1 MPFQS
6 EKQRRYLW
14 ANEPEIARD
23 WTDTYGSG
31 IHKALG
37 GRIGFYT
44 GGQPYLPGLEPINTM
59 NNPTWNPITNEFE
72 YNMGNRAENLILPG
86 MENMPSGYPW
96 SMQGE
101 GASPNSWM
109 TDKRYVSVPE
119 GMRETISDA
128 SFSTETPPEGIASDY
143 LGSRNPIPRSGIS
156 NLISGYDPAFGEVE
170 TWNSFNTGYPS
181 GYFNKHSSYD
191 WEGEHPQMIRYDEP
205 GRFELSEEG
214 EPTGINQLPNDFNR
228 DYQPEDANWRTR
240 LRNKGSGIKRALA
253 SGLGRVIDFPMGIMS
268 AMAQG
273 FPNNAQE
280 QAMVDLYGGNTVT
293 EGPMAGYNA
302 ASMFGKGLP
311 AATQKRI
318 SKREE
323 TLQKMANW
331 EQWRKDRF
339 KQKTGILK
347 AELAKQQRALL
358 NQANQVKTTYHR
370 DEAARQG
377 GQNPSAQSFRSAPGG
392 LSQAQSRAARG
403 DPQGTG
409 GGWKW

>member
-23 WTDTYGSG
+23 WTDTYGSRVKKFDGGEIYKG
-31 IHKALG
+31 IAE
-37 GRIGFYT
+37 
-44 GGQPYLPGLEPINTM
+44 LEGSPINYLGARS
-59 NNPTWNPITNEFE
+59 PITYPNE
-72 YNMGNRAENLILPG
+72 YDPG
-86 MENMPSGYPW
+86 STSGYSW
-96 SMQGE
+96 NLGY
-101 GASPNSWM
+101 PNWENQ
-109 TDKRYVSVPE
+109 V
-119 GMRETISDA
+119 
-128 SFSTETPPEGIASDY
+128 
-143 LGSRNPIPRSGIS
+143 
-156 NLISGYDPAFGEVE
+156 YDPAFGELQQYDKWDTDYPGSFEKRGDYNLFNQIPRLWGSGSEADFYKNFRPDFQEEVVE
-170 TWNSFNTGYPS
+170 EEPS
-181 GYFNKHSSYD
+181 
-191 WEGEHPQMIRYDEP
+191 
-205 GRFELSEEG
+205 
-214 EPTGINQLPNDFNR
+214 GINQLPNDFNR
-228 DYQPEDANWRTR
+228 NYQFEDANWRTR

-253 SGLGRVIDFPMGIMS
+253 SGLGRVIDFPLGIMS
-268 AMAQG
+268 TIAQG

-323 TLQKMANW
+323 TLQKMRHW
-331 EQWRKDRF
+331 EDWRKKRF
-339 KQKTGILK
+339 QQKTGILK

-358 NQANQVKTTYHR
+358 DQANQVKTTYHR

>member
-1 MPFQS
+1 
-6 EKQRRYLW
+6 
-14 ANEPEIARD
+14 
-23 WTDTYGSG
+23 
-31 IHKALG
+31 
-37 GRIGFYT
+37 
-44 GGQPYLPGLEPINTM
+44 
-59 NNPTWNPITNEFE
+59 
-72 YNMGNRAENLILPG
+72 MG
-86 MENMPSGYPW
+86 
-96 SMQGE
+96 
-101 GASPNSWM
+101 
-109 TDKRYVSVPE
+109 
-119 GMRETISDA
+119 
-128 SFSTETPPEGIASDY
+128 
-143 LGSRNPIPRSGIS
+143 
-156 NLISGYDPAFGEVE
+156 
-170 TWNSFNTGYPS
+170 
-181 GYFNKHSSYD
+181 
-191 WEGEHPQMIRYDEP
+191 
-205 GRFELSEEG
+205 
-214 EPTGINQLPNDFNR
+214 
-228 DYQPEDANWRTR
+228 
-240 LRNKGSGIKRALA
+240 
-253 SGLGRVIDFPMGIMS
+253 GLGRIVDFPLGIMS
-268 AMAQG
+268 AIAQG

>member
-23 WTDTYGSG
+23 WTDTYGSRVRKFDGGEIYRG
-31 IHKALG
+31 IEALEN
-37 GRIGFYT
+37 
-44 GGQPYLPGLEPINTM
+44 PM
-59 NNPTWNPITNEFE
+59 N
-72 YNMGNRAENLILPG
+72 
-86 MENMPSGYPW
+86 
-96 SMQGE
+96 
-101 GASPNSWM
+101 
-109 TDKRYVSVPE
+109 
-119 GMRETISDA
+119 
-128 SFSTETPPEGIASDY
+128 Y
-143 LGSRNPIPRSGIS
+143 LGAHNPIPPATKLNFDGTEFIPNYIYSGETGDREIF
-156 NLISGYDPAFGEVE
+156 DPAFGDL
-170 TWNSFNTGYPS
+170 TTYHTGTTGYPIQEQTIAPYAMGAGS
-181 GYFNKHSSYD
+181 QYIPHLQRYY
-191 WEGEHPQMIRYDEP
+191 HPE
-205 GRFELSEEG
+205 RFALSEEEIIE
-214 EPTGINQLPNDFNR
+214 EPSGINQLPNDFNR
-228 DYQPEDANWRTR
+228 NYRPEDANWRTR

-253 SGLGRVIDFPMGIMS
+253 SGLGRVIDFPLGIMS
-268 AMAQG
+268 AIAQG

-323 TLQKMANW
+323 TLQKMRHW

-358 NQANQVKTTYHR
+358 DQANQVKTTYHR
-370 DEAARQG
+370 DEPARQG

>member
-23 WTDTYGSG
+23 WTDTYGSRVKKFDGGEIYKG
-31 IHKALG
+31 IEALEN
-37 GRIGFYT
+37 
-44 GGQPYLPGLEPINTM
+44 PMNYLRLS
-59 NNPTWNPITNEFE
+59 NPAIPE
-72 YNMGNRAENLILPG
+72 
-86 MENMPSGYPW
+86 SGYTDY
-96 SMQGE
+96 GE
-101 GASPNSWM
+101 
-109 TDKRYVSVPE
+109 
-119 GMRETISDA
+119 
-128 SFSTETPPEGIASDY
+128 
-143 LGSRNPIPRSGIS
+143 L
-156 NLISGYDPAFGEVE
+156 YDPAFGRLENFDA
-170 TWNSFNTGYPS
+170 WNTGYP
-181 GYFNKHSSYD
+181 
-191 WEGEHPQMIRYDEP
+191 EHPRGNLRRYRNYGEYDYIPSIERYQDP
-205 GRFELSEEG
+205 ERFALSEE
-214 EPTGINQLPNDFNR
+214 EPSGINQLPNDFNR
-228 DYQPEDANWRTR
+228 NYQPEDANWRTR

-253 SGLGRVIDFPMGIMS
+253 SGLGRIVDFPLGIMS
-268 AMAQG
+268 TIAQG

-293 EGPMAGYNA
+293 SGPMAGYNA

-318 SKREE
+318 RKREE
-323 TLQKMANW
+323 TLQKMADW
-331 EQWRKDRF
+331 EGWRKKRF
-339 KQKTGILK
+339 QQKTAILK

-358 NQANQVKTTYHR
+358 DQANQVKTTYHR
-370 DEAARQG
+370 DEPARQG

>member
-23 WTDTYGSG
+23 WTDTYGSRVKKFDGGEIYKG
-31 IHKALG
+31 IAE
-37 GRIGFYT
+37 
-44 GGQPYLPGLEPINTM
+44 LEGSPINYLGARS
-59 NNPTWNPITNEFE
+59 PITYPNE
-72 YNMGNRAENLILPG
+72 YDQGST
-86 MENMPSGYPW
+86 SGYSW
-96 SMQGE
+96 NLGY
-101 GASPNSWM
+101 PNWENQ
-109 TDKRYVSVPE
+109 V
-119 GMRETISDA
+119 
-128 SFSTETPPEGIASDY
+128 
-143 LGSRNPIPRSGIS
+143 
-156 NLISGYDPAFGEVE
+156 YDPAFGELQQYDKWDTDYPGSFEKRGDYNLFNQIPRLWGSRSEADFYKNFRPDLQEEVVE
-170 TWNSFNTGYPS
+170 EEPS
-181 GYFNKHSSYD
+181 G
-191 WEGEHPQMIRYDEP
+191 I
-205 GRFELSEEG
+205 EL
-214 EPTGINQLPNDFNR
+214 LPNDFNR
-228 DYQPEDANWRTR
+228 DYRPEDANWRTR

-253 SGLGRVIDFPMGIMS
+253 SGLGRIVDFPLGIMS
-268 AMAQG
+268 AIGQG

-293 EGPMAGYNA
+293 SGPMAGYNA

-323 TLQKMANW
+323 TLQKMRHW
-331 EQWRKDRF
+331 EDWRKKRF
-339 KQKTGILK
+339 QQKTAILK

-358 NQANQVKTTYHR
+358 DQANQVKTTYHR

>member
-23 WTDTYGSG
+23 WTDTYGSRIDKNSGG
-31 IHKALG
+31 IARLG
-37 GRIGFYT
+37 LFDGSEINKGIAE
-44 GGQPYLPGLEPINTM
+44 LEGTPIN
-59 NNPTWNPITNEFE
+59 
-72 YNMGNRAENLILPG
+72 
-86 MENMPSGYPW
+86 
-96 SMQGE
+96 
-101 GASPNSWM
+101 
-109 TDKRYVSVPE
+109 
-119 GMRETISDA
+119 
-128 SFSTETPPEGIASDY
+128 Y
-143 LGSRNPIPRSGIS
+143 LNANQVIPKSGIS

-170 TWNSFNTGYPS
+170 TWDSWNTGYPS

-228 DYQPEDANWRTR
+228 DYQPEDANRRTR
-240 LRNKGSGIKRALA
+240 LRNKGSGTKRAFM
-253 SGLGRVIDFPMGIMS
+253 SGLGRIIDLPLGIMS
-268 AMAQG
+268 SIAQG

-347 AELAKQQRALL
+347 AELAKQQQALQA
-358 NQANQVKTTYHR
+358 QANKIPTKYYRQAQDPGGQSVANFKSTSPGGISQATSQ
-370 DEAARQG
+370 AARTD
-377 GQNPSAQSFRSAPGG
+377 QSGNQMS
-392 LSQAQSRAARG
+392 
-403 DPQGTG
+403 
-409 GGWKW
+409 GWKW

>member
-31 IHKALG
+31 IAKALG
-37 GRIGFYT
+37 GRIGLYT

-72 YNMGNRAENLILPG
+72 YNMGNRAENLILLG

-143 LGSRNPIPRSGIS
+143 LGVRNPIPRSGTS
-156 NLISGYDPAFGEVE
+156 RRTSYDPAFGKLLQKQQWNTSYPGSFE
-170 TWNSFNTGYPS
+170 TQNFYDVDS
-181 GYFNKHSSYD
+181 GL
-191 WEGEHPQMIRYDEP
+191 PQMDRYYDPE
-205 GRFELSEEG
+205 RWALSEE
-214 EPTGINQLPNDFNR
+214 PSGINQLQNDFNR
-228 DYQPEDANWRTR
+228 DYRPEDANWRTR

-253 SGLGRVIDFPMGIMS
+253 SGLGRVIDFPLGIMS
-268 AMAQG
+268 AIAQG

-293 EGPMAGYNA
+293 SGPMAGYNA

-323 TLQKMANW
+323 TLQKMADW
-331 EQWRKDRF
+331 EGWRKKRF
-339 KQKTGILK
+339 QQKTAILK
-347 AELAKQQRALL
+347 RELAKQQRALL
-358 NQANQVKTTYHR
+358 DQANQVKTTYHR

-377 GQNPSAQSFRSAPGG
+377 RQNPSAQSFRSAPGG

>member
-23 WTDTYGSG
+23 WTDTYGSRVKKFDGGEIYKG
-31 IHKALG
+31 IAE
-37 GRIGFYT
+37 
-44 GGQPYLPGLEPINTM
+44 LEGSPINYLGARS
-59 NNPTWNPITNEFE
+59 PITYPNE
-72 YNMGNRAENLILPG
+72 YDQGST
-86 MENMPSGYPW
+86 SGYSW
-96 SMQGE
+96 NLGY
-101 GASPNSWM
+101 PNWENQ
-109 TDKRYVSVPE
+109 V
-119 GMRETISDA
+119 
-128 SFSTETPPEGIASDY
+128 F
-143 LGSRNPIPRSGIS
+143 
-156 NLISGYDPAFGEVE
+156 DPAFGELSQYDKWDTDYPGSFEKKGDYNIFNQIPRLQRDDFQEEVVE
-170 TWNSFNTGYPS
+170 EEPS
-181 GYFNKHSSYD
+181 G
-191 WEGEHPQMIRYDEP
+191 I
-205 GRFELSEEG
+205 ELL
-214 EPTGINQLPNDFNR
+214 QNDFNR
-228 DYQPEDANWRTR
+228 NYQPEDANWRTR

-253 SGLGRVIDFPMGIMS
+253 SGFGRIVDFPLGIMS
-268 AMAQG
+268 AIAQG

-323 TLQKMANW
+323 TLQKMAHW
-331 EQWRKDRF
+331 EDWRKKRF
-339 KQKTGILK
+339 QEKTAILQR
-347 AELAKQQRALL
+347 ELAKQQRALL
-358 NQANQVKTTYHR
+358 DQANQVKTTYHR
-370 DEAARQG
+370 DEPARQG